1 VVHFY
6 SATNQNTQ
14 RLTGTLL
21 LRRSHLFLDCVT
33 GHVEVDET
41 NVQLRMLRAHGVVAM
56 LANYGALNVKFDPD
70 HQKENA
76 TNILHAI
83 EKPEKLLWEAFTDPN
98 NINWGSVNT
107 LERID
112 KVVDLARIAAKTSEK
127 QYYNFFGSL
136 ISMSSPTPVSATN
149 LLKDFAKIVQK
160 LLTLDLYGGAYLK
173 DIGDMVNRA
182 KDAKIGTD
190 LTTSQGIPHWKH
202 FDSKLE
208 KACNKLQALA
218 ELDEQKCIMAP

>member
-1 VVHFY
+1 MKRITY
-6 SATNQNTQ
+6 
-14 RLTGTLL
+14 
-21 LRRSHLFLDCVT
+21 
-33 GHVEVDET
+33 
-41 NVQLRMLRAHGVVAM
+41 
-56 LANYGALNVKFDPD
+56 
-70 HQKENA
+70 
-76 TNILHAI
+76 
-83 EKPEKLLWEAFTDPN
+83 N
-98 NINWGSVNT
+98 NDI
-107 LERID
+107 
-112 KVVDLARIAAKTSEK
+112 
-127 QYYNFFGSL
+127 
-136 ISMSSPTPVSATN
+136 
-149 LLKDFAKIVQK
+149 LKDFAKIVQK